1 MRSSI
6 WLKTY
11 RLYIFTC
18 TLCAIL
24 LIVAWPCGY
33 LLGKAAPMSHPL
45 QPVNQLGVV
54 AFSNAML
61 LPGAAVTCSILSGM
75 TAFLAIRIK
84 FCRTAISYEFLVL
97 FVLALPV
104 ITIASLAC
112 VAVGWMGI
120 HQWTRFEYAF
130 LLVNATSQL
139 VGSIGGVLAIILNQ
153 KGDKGF
159 CNMERRGHGG

>member
-75 TAFLAIRIK
+75 TAFLAIRLE
-84 FCRTAISYEFLVL
+84 FCRTAIAYDVLVS
-97 FVLALPV
+97 FVLALPL
-104 ITIASLAC
+104 IAIGSLAC
-112 VAVGWMGI
+112 IAVGWMGI
-120 HQWTRFEYAF
+120 HQWTRIEYAF
-130 LLVNATSQL
+130 FLVNATSQL
-139 VGSIGGVLAIILNQ
+139 AGSIGGVLAIILNQ
-153 KGDKGF
+153 KGDNGF
-159 CNMERRGHGG
+159 SKMERRDHGG